1 MIKKIIALIALV
13 FSTAAFSQENNASPY
28 SYYGVGDT
36 KFKGTVDT
44 RSMGGIGI
52 LPDSIHLN
60 LQNPATTGHLKF
72 TVFSIAA
79 SVAKTDFKTDNA
91 TSDANRTT
99 LDYLAVGLPF
109 KKLGVSF
116 GLMPYTSVGYKIQ
129 NTIIDA
135 DGFPRDRRFDGS
147 GGLNRVFAGISYR
160 VTPKLSVGAEFAYNF
175 GNIETK
181 SISNIGSA
189 QDGLA
194 QYDSREIN
202 KSNYNGMSFNLGA
215 VYQTKVFE
223 KLQWTAS
230 ATFQP
235 QITLNSSTT
244 RQIATITYNSAN
256 NEIIVNDPLEYKL
269 NDDKIVLPARFTVGS
284 GIGQPLKWFA
294 GAEYTF
300 QRKNDLG
307 NRFDNVTRAG
317 FESSHK
323 IGLGGYYIPNYS
335 SFNNYFSRITYR
347 AGLKFEKTGLV
358 VNNENINDY
367 GFTLGLGFPLGGNIG
382 GSNLNIGFEMGKRG
396 TTNVG
401 LIQENYM
408 NFFASLSLNDRWFI
422 KRKYE

>member
-1 MIKKIIALIALV
+1 MIKKIIAVIALV

-72 TVFSIAA
+72 TVFSVAA
-79 SVAKTDFKTDNA
+79 SVATTKFKADNT

-109 KKLGVSF
+109 KKIGVTF
-116 GLMPYTSVGYKIQ
+116 GLMPYTAVGYKIA
-129 NTIIDA
+129 NSVVEA
-135 DGFPRDRRFDGS
+135 DGFSRDRRFNGS
-147 GGLNRVFAGISYR
+147 GGLNRVFAGASYR
-160 VTPKLSVGAEFAYNF
+160 ITPKFSVGAEFGYNF

-189 QDGLA
+189 DMGVA
-194 QYDSREIN
+194 QYDSRETN
-202 KSNYNGMSFNLGA
+202 KSNYNGASFNFGA
-215 VYQTKVFE
+215 VYQTKVLE
-223 KLQWTAS
+223 KLEWTAS

-235 QITLNSSTT
+235 QTTLNSNTT
-244 RQIATITYNSAN
+244 RQIATITYSSAG
-256 NEIIVNDPLEYKL
+256 NEMVVNEPLEFKL
-269 NDDKIVLPARFTVGS
+269 NDDKVVLPAKFSFGS
-284 GIGQPLKWFA
+284 GIGEPFKWFA

-300 QRKNDLG
+300 QRKNDIG
-307 NRFDNVTRAG
+307 NRFDNVTIAG

-323 IGLGGYYIPNYS
+323 IGVGGYYIPNYT
-335 SFNNYFSRITYR
+335 SFNSYLSRVTYR
-347 AGLKFEKTGLV
+347 AGLKYEKTGLV
-358 VNNENINDY
+358 VNNQDINDF
-367 GFTLGLGFPLGGNIG
+367 GVTLGVGLPLGGVIG

-396 TTNVG
+396 TNSAG